1 MNKQQQ
7 TTSPPKRALTTE
19 NKMNNEQNKK
29 EIVIITFESGHMI
42 AVDKDQAL
50 NEILAYFD
58 NIQDIQLVEYI
69 SPS

>member
-1 MNKQQQ
+1 
-7 TTSPPKRALTTE
+7 
-19 NKMNNEQNKK
+19 MNNEQNKK

-58 NIQDIQLVEYI
+58 NIQDIQLVDYLPA
-69 SPS
+69 S